1 MSILNYIEDDKKKE
15 RLKDI
20 LENKLKLNQDA
31 TLEDVRRKVELLDD
45 LSKLEVMYELSTIL
59 DKTDIKNEK
68 YVIEEFQETIVKD
81 GQQKT
86 IGGKR
91 KVQLTE
97 KDEDDFYRRVCNLNH
112 TITVLLKD
120 KIKRTE
126 FTNLAELKSI
136 LTNYILDVL
145 YVVNENKKGTMYLYQ
160 SFKLRDLYM
169 SSEKIRRVVDN
180 YVETF
185 ISSQLQKRS

>member
-86 IGGKR
+86 ISGRR

>member
-15 RLKDI
+15 RMKDI

-45 LSKLEVMYELSTIL
+45 LSKLEVIYELSTIL

-86 IGGKR
+86 ISGRR

>member
-86 IGGKR
+86 ISGRR

-112 TITVLLKD
+112 TITVLLED

-136 LTNYILDVL
+136 LTNHILDVL

-160 SFKLRDLYM
+160 SYKLRDLYM

-185 ISSQLQKRS
+185 ISIQLQKRI